1 MRMHPLQKR
10 AVRAFSWLHTGV
22 YRLFGG
28 RGLVAKNTLILTTRG
43 RKTGREGSTP
53 LLYVSEGRRLY
64 IVASFGGS
72 DTPPGWFLNLQA
84 NPEVGVE
91 AGQIAGRYRARP
103 LPADEA
109 KPIWPKLLA
118 MYPAYQ
124 TYQTKTARQIPV
136 VELSPIKGYTAVT
149 PSP

>member
-1 MRMHPLQKR
+1 MQMHPLQQR

-22 YRLFGG
+22 YRLLGG
-28 RGLVAKNTLILTTRG
+28 RGVVAKNTLILTTRG
-43 RKTGREGSTP
+43 RKTGRESSTP
-53 LLYVSEGRRLY
+53 LLYVRESTKLY

-72 DTPPGWFLNLQA
+72 DTPPRWFLNLQA

-91 AGQIAGRYRARP
+91 VGQIAGRYRARP

-136 VELSPIKGYTAVT
+136 VELSPLAG
-149 PSP
+149 